1 MIDLT
6 SFLEF
11 RKHVKSIQSLSDDS
25 QNSQFLSDSHSCA
38 IDFDAVKREYCNAHI
53 GSEDNAKSVDALVL
67 VNGRLTFI
75 EFKNGNISSSQK
87 KNDIK
92 QKVYE
97 SLFIFHEISKIPL
110 DTICSNLD
118 FILVYNKL
126 NNVQGHKLQQS
137 PSREAI
143 FSVMSKKSKQSIIR
157 FSMDFLQSRVV
168 SNVFTL
174 NEIEF
179 SSLLKGSMIS
189 QGLRVN
195 FKN

>member
-11 RKHVKSIQSLSDDS
+11 RKHVESIQNLSADS
-25 QNSQFLSDSHSCA
+25 QNSQFMSDSQRCA
-38 IDFDAVKREYCNAHI
+38 IDFDAVKRESCNAHI

-118 FILVYNKL
+118 FILDYNKL

-189 QGLRVN
+189 L
-195 FKN
+195 K

>member
-11 RKHVKSIQSLSDDS
+11 RKHVESIQNLSADS

-97 SLFIFHEISKIPL
+97 SIFIFHEITKIPL
-110 DTICSNLD
+110 YSICSNLD
-118 FILVYNKL
+118 FILVYNML
-126 NNVQGHKLQQS
+126 NNVQGHKL
-137 PSREAI
+137 
-143 FSVMSKKSKQSIIR
+143 
-157 FSMDFLQSRVV
+157 
-168 SNVFTL
+168 
-174 NEIEF
+174 
-179 SSLLKGSMIS
+179 
-189 QGLRVN
+189 
-195 FKN
+195 

>member
-1 MIDLT
+1 M
-6 SFLEF
+6 
-11 RKHVKSIQSLSDDS
+11 
-25 QNSQFLSDSHSCA
+25 
-38 IDFDAVKREYCNAHI
+38 
-53 GSEDNAKSVDALVL
+53 
-67 VNGRLTFI
+67 
-75 EFKNGNISSSQK
+75 
-87 KNDIK
+87 
-92 QKVYE
+92 YE
-97 SLFIFHEISKIPL
+97 SIFIFHEITKIPL
-110 DTICSNLD
+110 YSICSNLD

-189 QGLRVN
+189 L
-195 FKN
+195 K